1 MAKPDTRQA
10 QLAAVHIAQKALGLS
25 KDDAEALKLS
35 VTGVASAGA
44 MTAPQRRKYLAHLS
58 QLQATQARA
67 RGERPAHDP
76 SRPGVQRNVADA
88 MDARWGKARVL
99 WQALACNGQVRTDTD
114 AALMA
119 YVKRQTGLEHWR
131 FLNDAQVNTVIESL
145 KRWCVRAGVDHRP
158 EYASTPPGRPKAGD
172 APSGGSAAHEVASV
186 GATSNA

>member
-25 KDDAEALKLS
+25 ADDAEALKLS
-35 VTGVASAGA
+35 VTGVASAGN
-44 MTAPQRRKYLAHLS
+44 MTMPQRRKYLAHLS
-58 QLQATQARA
+58 QLQASQARA
-67 RGERPAHDP
+67 RGDQPVYDLNRPAA
-76 SRPGVQRNVADA
+76 QRSQADA
-88 MDARWGKARVL
+88 GDGRWGKARVL

-131 FLNDAQVNTVIESL
+131 FLNNAQVNTVIESL

-158 EYASTPPGRPKAGD
+158 
-172 APSGGSAAHEVASV
+172 GGNR
-186 GATSNA
+186 G

>member
-25 KDDAEALKLS
+25 AADAEALKLS
-35 VTGVASAGA
+35 VTGVASAGD
-44 MTAPQRRKYLAHLS
+44 MTMAQRRKYLAHLS
-58 QLQATQARA
+58 QLQASQARA
-67 RGERPAHDP
+67 RGDQPVYDLNRPAA
-76 SRPGVQRNVADA
+76 QRSQADA
-88 MDARWGKARVL
+88 GDGRWGKARVL

-131 FLNDAQVNTVIESL
+131 FLNNAQVNTVIESL

-158 EYASTPPGRPKAGD
+158 
-172 APSGGSAAHEVASV
+172 GGNR
-186 GATSNA
+186 G

>member
-10 QLAAVHIAQKALGLS
+10 HLAAIHIAQKALGLS

-35 VTGVASAGA
+35 VTGVASAAA

-58 QLQATQARA
+58 HLQASQARA
-67 RGERPAHDP
+67 RGDRPAYDLD
-76 SRPGVQRNVADA
+76 RPAAQRSAADA
-88 MDARWGKARVL
+88 GDGRWGKARVL

-131 FLNDAQVNTVIESL
+131 FLNDA
-145 KRWCVRAGVDHRP
+145 R
-158 EYASTPPGRPKAGD
+158 STP
-172 APSGGSAAHEVASV
+172 
-186 GATSNA
+186 

>member
-25 KDDAEALKLS
+25 ADDAEALKLS
-35 VTGVASAGA
+35 VTGVASAGD
-44 MTAPQRRKYLAHLS
+44 MTMAQRRKYLAHLS
-58 QLQATQARA
+58 QLQASKARA
-67 RGERPAHDP
+67 RGDRPAHDP
-76 SRPGVQRNVADA
+76 SRPAVQRGQADA
-88 MDARWGKARVL
+88 GDGRWGKARVL

-131 FLNDAQVNTVIESL
+131 FLNNAQVNTVIESL

-158 EYASTPPGRPKAGD
+158 
-172 APSGGSAAHEVASV
+172 GGNR
-186 GATSNA
+186 G